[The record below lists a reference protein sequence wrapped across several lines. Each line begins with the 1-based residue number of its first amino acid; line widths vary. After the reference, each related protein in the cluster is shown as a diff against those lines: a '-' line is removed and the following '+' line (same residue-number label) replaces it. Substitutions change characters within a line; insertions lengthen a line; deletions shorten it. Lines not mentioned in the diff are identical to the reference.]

1 MAHARISM
9 YMPPDIDP
17 TKAAIAY
24 GCRALPK
31 LNEELRSE
39 TLLTRQ
45 KALVA
50 LCDLMHDPEYVYE
63 AINIGCLESLKAL
76 LKDDD
81 NLVRIKTTE
90 VLYIMATH
98 NIGRT
103 GFLKHGVIIA
113 LSFLLNDHQT
123 VCRENLHQAYKH
135 LAQLPEGAR
144 GIVNSGLIPSLVQK
158 LQVEEEHIQEIILDT
173 LAPCLQEDATE
184 ALKSQ
189 AVLRFKEKLLSG
201 NPQIRSKA
209 ARALI
214 AISIPLEGK
223 NQVWENQVIP
233 ILVGLLSDT
242 EEEVQANAAGALMHA
257 TVTTEG
263 KYAALDA
270 DAITPLLE
278 LLCSTSMVKVCLNA
292 TKALTMLAEAPEGR
306 MLLQVH
312 VPTFRLL
319 QMHRNE
325 AIKRAAQIAIKV
337 IEWKP

>member
-1 MAHARISM
+1 MASWQSVLKYLGQSSTA
-9 YMPPDIDP
+9 
-17 TKAAIAY
+17 
-24 GCRALPK
+24 
-31 LNEELRSE
+31 N
-39 TLLTRQ
+39 
-45 KALVA
+45 
-50 LCDLMHDPEYVYE
+50 LM
-63 AINIGCLESLKAL
+63 
-76 LKDDD
+76 
-81 NLVRIKTTE
+81 
-90 VLYIMATH
+90 
-98 NIGRT
+98 
-103 GFLKHGVIIA
+103 
-113 LSFLLNDHQT
+113 
-123 VCRENLHQAYKH
+123 
-135 LAQLPEGAR
+135 GAR

-158 LQVEEEHIQEIILDT
+158 LQVEEEHIQEIILET

-189 AVLRFKEKLLSG
+189 AVPCFKEKLLSG

-223 NQVWENQVIP
+223 NQVWENEVIP
-233 ILVGLLSDT
+233 ILVDLLSDA
-242 EEEVQANAAGALMHA
+242 EDEVQANAAGALMHA

-270 DAITPLLE
+270 DAIKPLLE
-278 LLCSTSMVKVCLNA
+278 LLCSTPTVKVCLNA

-306 MLLQVH
+306 MLLQSH

-325 AIKRAAQIAIKV
+325 AIQRAAQIAIKV